1 MVGRSVLVSVSPLAK
16 VHRWLGDWH
25 ASRCRPIGTVANG
38 GIADLECVRSG
49 RLPSPS
55 SLPPAA
61 SILTVHPMRRPVL
74 LRMISL
80 DHHLQY
86 ADALP
91 QRPRDW
97 SLKDL
102 SRVRMPT

>member
-1 MVGRSVLVSVSPLAK
+1 MARRLA
-16 VHRWLGDWH
+16 RQSLA
-25 ASRCRPIGTVANG
+25 ASRNRCERRHRG
-38 GIADLECVRSG
+38 LETVRSG
-49 RLPSPS
+49 RLPFPS

-80 DHHLQY
+80 DHPLQY